1 MLGVRPQTRQRLG
14 VGLTQHQLIPYLG
27 AVRCPREGCC
37 RAQALP
43 AELPNDAIAVAR
55 QGGSIAQIAKDFG
68 ITESCRPRWLA
79 ANDVENGARPAV
91 TKQESVKARG
101 PKRRNRQ
108 RELENDPAPGRGLLA
123 EEISSEWRPPLVS
136 DPVIDGIPAAV
147 VWLCPCPIVG
157 VGLHTQSMH
166 PKPDRVQFIG
176 AGTENLVASADFY
189 ADLVHRASRDGDI
202 AAQLE
207 RQIDVA
213 RTRLESSIR
222 SHDSFD
228 ALAFLRMAAGP
239 WDFTGLRESETLIE
253 TAQVAQD
260 LVALAFLGL
269 GLPRTQISGENSGQI
284 DVGSALASAADI
296 VRAASALAMIRGHS
310 LSEPLGSLA
319 GRFLAYELTV
329 RGRQYTSIATELN
342 GLLDDPSVGSLVERT
357 LGFTVPEVRGVREA
371 GIDLLNE
378 RFFGARDR
386 VGDAAR
392 RGRMLESTDRDAF
405 RADINL
411 MLNECR
417 LFGSVTAQDIAARTG
432 LSQERVATIL
442 GFFSCKRP
450 DPDAKDPID
459 EFVQGRRPA
468 PWGVIEDDDGY
479 LMLNGFLAEDELRRD
494 IERGLIVASEGGGA
508 AAKSWSRYDRRRAVF
523 SEAKASEAIALLLG
537 GAIPRWLGQKYIG
550 PVDLAD
556 VSRFAQGAERS
567 GVATRQFESD
577 VLFVVDGVAICVE
590 VKAGSVTD
598 KSRGGNAR
606 RLARDL
612 EKTLTEGNQQ
622 AQRLVEL
629 IRANGGVVT
638 AGGQWV
644 DLADVRE
651 LHSVL
656 VMLDDMG
663 PLSLSMN
670 ELAKQGVIAS
680 DEVPWIV
687 SLHDL
692 LVASRVFDH
701 PAQFLQF
708 LRRRRGRKLATMVTG
723 ADELD
728 VLMWFLNG
736 GMYFDPD
743 PEDVA
748 QQIPID
754 KPTSRADQ
762 HRFDRQPRVQLGTLT
777 DPLDAWMYAEEGLSQ
792 TPTLKP
798 TRREEPW
805 VEEFLRASEESMAPG
820 WLRFGADLVGLSG
833 PAQQR
838 IGYDLKTQCHAARG
852 GTSERSLTT
861 HGTTSVG
868 SWLLAAAAIPSGA
881 KTDHLPKY
889 VDAKQY
895 QTEASRSMLLL
906 YRPDGMLFGSRFRGD
921 PEPRSAERD
930 AEIAVS
936 PLRSLASTFS
946 IPPPSARRNTKRL
959 RGKRSKRRR

>member
-1 MLGVRPQTRQRLG
+1 
-14 VGLTQHQLIPYLG
+14 
-27 AVRCPREGCC
+27 
-37 RAQALP
+37 
-43 AELPNDAIAVAR
+43 
-55 QGGSIAQIAKDFG
+55 
-68 ITESCRPRWLA
+68 
-79 ANDVENGARPAV
+79 
-91 TKQESVKARG
+91 
-101 PKRRNRQ
+101 
-108 RELENDPAPGRGLLA
+108 
-123 EEISSEWRPPLVS
+123 
-136 DPVIDGIPAAV
+136 
-147 VWLCPCPIVG
+147 
-157 VGLHTQSMH
+157 MH

-189 ADLVHRASRDGDI
+189 ANLVQQAAPHDDI
-202 AAQLE
+202 GTQLE

-213 RTRLESSIR
+213 RAKLESAIR
-222 SHDSFD
+222 GHDSFD

-239 WDFTGLRESETLIE
+239 WDFTGLKESETLIE

-260 LVALAFLGL
+260 VVALAFLGL
-269 GLPRTQISGENSGQI
+269 GLPRTELTGENSGQI
-284 DVGSALASAADI
+284 DVGTAVASAADI
-296 VRAASALAMIRGHS
+296 VRAANALAMVRGHG
-310 LSEPLGSLA
+310 LKEPLGPLA
-319 GRFLAYELTV
+319 GKFLAYELTV
-329 RGRQYTSIATELN
+329 RGRQYSSVAAELN
-342 GLLDDPSVGSLVERT
+342 GLLDDASVGSLVDST
-357 LGFTVPEVRGVREA
+357 LGFTVSDVRAVREA
-371 GIDLLNE
+371 GVDLLNE
-378 RFFGARDR
+378 RFFEARDR
-386 VGDAAR
+386 VGDAAQK
-392 RGRMLESTDRDAF
+392 GLSLEAADRDAF
-405 RADINL
+405 RADMNL

-417 LFGSVTAQDIAARTG
+417 LFGSVTAQDVAAHTG

-442 GFFSCKRP
+442 DFFSCKRP
-450 DPDAKDPID
+450 APEADNPID
-459 EFVQGRRPA
+459 EFVQGRCPV
-468 PWGVIEDDDGY
+468 PWGAIADDDGY

-494 IERGLIVASEGGGA
+494 IERGLIAASQGGGA
-508 AAKSWSRYDRRRAVF
+508 AAKSWSRYDRRRAAF
-523 SEAKASEAIALLLG
+523 SEAKAADAIASLLG
-537 GAIPRWLGQKYIG
+537 GASPRWQGQKYVG

-556 VSRFAQGAERS
+556 VSRFVHGAEHSDVAS
-567 GVATRQFESD
+567 GEFESD

-606 RLARDL
+606 RLATDL

-629 IRANGGVVT
+629 IRTNGGVVT

-651 LHSVL
+651 IHSVI
-656 VMLDDMG
+656 VMLADMG

-670 ELAKQGVIAS
+670 ELAEKGVIAS
-680 DEVPWIV
+680 DDVPWIV

-701 PAQFLQF
+701 PAQFLDF
-708 LRRRRGRKLATMVTG
+708 VRRRRGRKLATMVTG

-728 VLMWFLNG
+728 VLMWFLDG

-754 KPTSRADQ
+754 KPINRADQ
-762 HRFDRQPRVQLGTLT
+762 DRFDNQPRVQLGTLT

-792 TPTLKP
+792 IPAPKP

-805 VEEFLRASEESMAPG
+805 VEEFLRASEESKAPG

-833 PAQQR
+833 SAQQR
-838 IGYDLKTQCHAARG
+838 LGRDLKTQCRAARG
-852 GTSERSLTT
+852 GDRERSLTT
-861 HGTTSVG
+861 HGTTSAG
-868 SWLLAAAAIPSGA
+868 SWLLTAAAIPNGA
-881 KTDHLPKY
+881 ETDHLPKY
-889 VDAKQY
+889 IDAKQY
-895 QTEASRSMLLL
+895 QTQATRSMLLL
-906 YRPDGMLFGSRFRGD
+906 YGTDGTLFGSRFCGD

-946 IPPPSARRNTKRL
+946 PLPPSARRSTKQL